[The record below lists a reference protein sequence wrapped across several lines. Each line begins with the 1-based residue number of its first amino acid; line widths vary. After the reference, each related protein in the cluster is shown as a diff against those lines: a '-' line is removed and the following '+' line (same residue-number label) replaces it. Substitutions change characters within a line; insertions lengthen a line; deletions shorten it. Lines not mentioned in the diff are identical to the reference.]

1 MDDPYRH
8 QGVGRALYTSLF
20 SILASQGFCN
30 AYAGITLPNQ
40 PSVALHQSLGFQ
52 PIGTYSKVGFKLG
65 KWHDVGW
72 WELMLRQRP
81 TEPDSP
87 IDLPSVIRLPQWTS
101 HLELGVALLRIDEPR
116 RAWPRERLAGCGF
129 VARFEKL
136 TLFPCSARLAS
147 GTRALDTRW
156 ATTGVVSMGNVSWH
170 EAFVFDFTR
179 LL

>member
-1 MDDPYRH
+1 MEVSIYVDDPYRH

-101 HLELGVALLRIDEPR
+101 HLELGVALLRID
-116 RAWPRERLAGCGF
+116 
-129 VARFEKL
+129 
-136 TLFPCSARLAS
+136 
-147 GTRALDTRW
+147 
-156 ATTGVVSMGNVSWH
+156 
-170 EAFVFDFTR
+170 
-179 LL
+179 